1 MRLCATFIF
10 ALILAVP
17 PIVGTGFA
25 GETQPTE
32 YQLKAAYIYHFA
44 QFVDWPASAFPQP
57 NSPIIIGILGKNPFG
72 NSLEQTVEGKV
83 LNNHPL
89 TIREFHSLEEMTNTC
104 QILFICQSEKSR
116 LQEIFAAVAKTST
129 LTVGEVSH
137 FTEDGGMVN
146 FVIENDK
153 IRFQI
158 NEINVDKAGLKMSF
172 KLLSL
177 ASQLTRDPK
186 NAPK

>member
-10 ALILAVP
+10 ALILALP
-17 PIVGTGFA
+17 PFAGNGFA
-25 GETQPTE
+25 ADTQPTE

-44 QFVDWPASAFPQP
+44 QFVDWPASAFPEA
-57 NSPIIIGILGKNPFG
+57 NSPLIIGVLGKNPFG
-72 NSLEQTVEGKV
+72 NSLQQIVDGKV

-89 TIREFHSLEEMTNTC
+89 TVREFHSVEELTNVC
-104 QILFICQSEKSR
+104 HILFISQSEKSR
-116 LQEIFAAVAKTST
+116 LPEIFSAVSKMST

-137 FTEDGGMVN
+137 FTENGGMVN
-146 FVIENDK
+146 FVLEDDK

-158 NEINVDKAGLKMSF
+158 NEINVDNAGLKMSF

-177 ASQLTRDPK
+177 ASQLTRDPQK
-186 NAPK
+186 SSK